1 MAELPIE
8 IVTNVLSRLPLK
20 ALFKC
25 KCVCKT
31 WCNLLSDSWFVKLW
45 ETKWRKLRFFYVED
59 LACSRDGNRCTLQFT
74 SADEEGRSIVQEFT
88 KEGKYYM
95 PRGKHYTDRG
105 LNMVLAPCNGLLCIY
120 RRYFLLGMIGPFHL
134 CNPITHQFEILPEC
148 SPQTWGHA
156 IGFGHVPSTGEYKVV
171 RIFTAEFVHGDDID
185 GDFGCEIF
193 SIKREGNYY
202 SSSDSWRVINRSKCP
217 YPIRNTAVF
226 VNGRLHW
233 VVNTECRFPPDH
245 DNAIIF
251 FDLASETFGYV
262 PHPPDYQHEQESSI
276 YVLDLAGTLCLLD
289 FDENLIRL
297 WMLDDYDK
305 GIWAETHNIMLDP
318 LPLEDGISFKFM
330 AGRELLMAPW
340 HCKYR
345 LYYNIDTRT
354 FRRVEKPEPAGS
366 HGWTFGYY
374 WESYEDLMENH
385 KVLALC

>member
-1 MAELPIE
+1 
-8 IVTNVLSRLPLK
+8 
-20 ALFKC
+20 
-25 KCVCKT
+25 
-31 WCNLLSDSWFVKLW
+31 
-45 ETKWRKLRFFYVED
+45 
-59 LACSRDGNRCTLQFT
+59 
-74 SADEEGRSIVQEFT
+74 
-88 KEGKYYM
+88 
-95 PRGKHYTDRG
+95 
-105 LNMVLAPCNGLLCIY
+105 
-120 RRYFLLGMIGPFHL
+120 MIGPFYL
-134 CNPITHQFEILPEC
+134 CNPITHQFVILPEC

-217 YPIRNTAVF
+217 YPIRNSAVF

-233 VVNTECRFPPDH
+233 VVNTECPFPPDH

-262 PHPPDYQHEQESSI
+262 PHPPDYEHEQESSI
-276 YVLDLAGTLCLLD
+276 YVLDLAGNLSLLN
-289 FDENLIRL
+289 FEKHENLIRL

-305 GIWAETHNIMLDP
+305 GIWTETHNIMLDP
-318 LPLEDGISFKFM
+318 LTRDDGISLKFM
-330 AGRELLMAPW
+330 VGRELLMAPW

>member
-8 IVTNVLSRLPLK
+8 IVTDVLSRLPLK
-20 ALFKC
+20 ALFRC

-45 ETKWRKLRFFYVED
+45 ETKWRKLRFFYVQD
-59 LACSRDGNRCTLQFT
+59 LACSRDGNRCTHQFT
-74 SADEEGRSIVQEFT
+74 SADEEVRSIVQEFT
-88 KEGKYYM
+88 KEGKYYTS
-95 PRGKHYTDRG
+95 RGKHYTGGG
-105 LNMVLAPCNGLLCIY
+105 LNMVLDPATAYCSALHKHGVMQLVLDMYLLRETLDVKAIIIHHQI
-120 RRYFLLGMIGPFHL
+120 LGESLIDPSAH
-134 CNPITHQFEILPEC
+134 IQFV
-148 SPQTWGHA
+148 
-156 IGFGHVPSTGEYKVV
+156 VPL
-171 RIFTAEFVHGDDID
+171 F
-185 GDFGCEIF
+185 
-193 SIKREGNYY
+193 
-202 SSSDSWRVINRSKCP
+202 
-217 YPIRNTAVF
+217 F

-233 VVNTECRFPPDH
+233 VVNTDCPFPPDH

-251 FDLASETFGYV
+251 FDLASENFGYV

-276 YVLDLAGTLCLLD
+276 YVLDLAGTLSLLNL
-289 FDENLIRL
+289 DENLIRL

-305 GIWAETHNIMLDP
+305 GVWTETHYIMLDP
-318 LPLEDGISFKFM
+318 LPWEDDISFKFM
-330 AGRELLMAPW
+330 VGRELQMAPW

-366 HGWTFGYY
+366 HGWTFRYY

>member
-8 IVTNVLSRLPLK
+8 IVTDVLSRLPLK
-20 ALFKC
+20 ALFRC

-45 ETKWRKLRFFYVED
+45 ETKWRKLRFFYVQD
-59 LACSRDGNRCTLQFT
+59 LACSRDGNRCTHQFT
-74 SADEEGRSIVQEFT
+74 SADEEVRSIVQEFT
-88 KEGKYYM
+88 KEGKYYT
-95 PRGKHYTDRG
+95 K
-105 LNMVLAPCNGLLCIY
+105 
-120 RRYFLLGMIGPFHL
+120 
-134 CNPITHQFEILPEC
+134 C
-148 SPQTWGHA
+148 SPQAWGHA

-193 SIKREGNYY
+193 SIRHEGNYY

-217 YPIRNTAVF
+217 YPIRSTAIF
-226 VNGRLHW
+226 VNGRLYW
-233 VVNTECRFPPDH
+233 VVNTDCPFPPDH

-251 FDLASETFGYV
+251 FDLASENFGYV

-276 YVLDLAGTLCLLD
+276 YVLDLAGTLSLLNL
-289 FDENLIRL
+289 DENLIRL

-305 GIWAETHNIMLDP
+305 GVWTETHYIMLDP
-318 LPLEDGISFKFM
+318 LPWEDDISFKFM
-330 AGRELLMAPW
+330 VGRELQMAPW

-366 HGWTFGYY
+366 HGWTFRYY